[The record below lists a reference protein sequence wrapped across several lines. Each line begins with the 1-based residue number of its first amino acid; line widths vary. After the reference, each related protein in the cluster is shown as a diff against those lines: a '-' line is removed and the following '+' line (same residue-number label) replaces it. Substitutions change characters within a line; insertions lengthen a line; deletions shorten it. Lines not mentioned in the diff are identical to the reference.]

1 MSGVIH
7 LTLTSDFGGVA
18 IGNGGPSPAI
28 TQEMEME
35 TMMTLFIVL
44 TCIIPTL
51 TVALLVMATDTEL

>member
-1 MSGVIH
+1 
-7 LTLTSDFGGVA
+7 LTSDFGGVA